1 MNGKRVIITGASR
14 GIGKEAAFA
23 IARQGAELTLV
34 VRDKALGES
43 VADECKRRGAASVD
57 VLVCDLSSQK
67 DIRRLAQEILDRY
80 QRINVLINNAGA
92 IYTERSTTV
101 DGLERTFAT
110 NHVAYFLLT
119 TLLLER
125 LKASAPA
132 RIINVASDAHR
143 RNSFDLAD
151 LQSERSFTGMTVYGA
166 SKLMNILFTRELH
179 KRLAGSDVTVNALH
193 PGVVATNFGDSA
205 KGLMKT
211 VLKLARP
218 FMRTEADGAKT
229 TVYLASSAEV
239 SGVSGRYFKN
249 CREATPSAQA
259 RRDDLA
265 AGLWAATEKL
275 VEASA

>member
-14 GIGKEAAFA
+14 GIGKEAAYA
-23 IARQGAELTLV
+23 LARQGAELTLV
-34 VRDKALGES
+34 VRDKALGDT
-43 VADECKRRGAASVD
+43 VADECKRKGAASVD
-57 VLVCDLSSQK
+57 VLTCDLSSQK
-67 DIRRLAQEILDRY
+67 DIRRLGKEILERY
-80 QRINVLINNAGA
+80 ERISVLINNAGA
-92 IYTERSTTV
+92 IYTERQTTV

-119 TLLLER
+119 TLLLDR

-132 RIINVASDAHR
+132 RIVNVASDAHR
-143 RNSFDLAD
+143 RNSFDLND
-151 LQSERSFTGMTVYGA
+151 LQSERSFSGMSVYGA

-179 KRLAGSDVTVNALH
+179 KRLQGSDVTVNALH

-205 KGLMKT
+205 TGILKSL
-211 VLKLARP
+211 LKLGRP
-218 FMRTEADGAKT
+218 FMRSEADGAKT

-275 VEASA
+275 VQASA